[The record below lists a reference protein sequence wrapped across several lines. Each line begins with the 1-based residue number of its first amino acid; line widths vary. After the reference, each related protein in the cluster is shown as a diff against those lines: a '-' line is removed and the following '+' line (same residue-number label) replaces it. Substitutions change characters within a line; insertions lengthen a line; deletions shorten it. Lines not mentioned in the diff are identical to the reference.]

1 MSQFNKETLN
11 QLCREILDLEGSIN
25 PQVLKKL
32 EELYEEALLANYL
45 QERKNALNT
54 LQKRVMERAAASANS
69 EDTNIPAPKVEAAD
83 EPVKEEMS
91 ARQFG
96 DEVKVLPHPEGPPK
110 PAPKQEPI
118 PEPKAEEQAAPEP
131 TEEKPQ
137 PEPEPEKPQAI
148 KPPQEVVDALEAK
161 GPSSST
167 GNSRLTK
174 LNIGLNDRI
183 AFVKQLFMGS
193 QEDYHRVISQINT
206 MDDYNETVDFIQ
218 NVVKLDYDWSEVEE
232 TEQRLMDLVANR
244 FNK

>member
-11 QLCREILDLEGSIN
+11 QLCREILDLDGSIN
-25 PQVLKKL
+25 PQILKKL

-45 QERKNALNT
+45 EERKNALNT
-54 LQKRVMERAAASANS
+54 LQKRVMERAAASADS
-69 EDTNIPAPKVEAAD
+69 EDTNIPAPKAEAPIQ
-83 EPVKEEMS
+83 PVKEEQPS
-91 ARQFG
+91 RQFG

-110 PAPKQEPI
+110 PAPKP
-118 PEPKAEEQAAPEP
+118 APEP
-131 TEEKPQ
+131 VAKEQ
-137 PEPEPEKPQAI
+137 PASEPVKEDAPNAQEPEKPKAVE
-148 KPPQEVVDALEAK
+148 PPKEVVEALEAK
-161 GPSSST
+161 SSSN
-167 GNSRLTK
+167 GSSRLTK

-193 QEDYHRVISQINT
+193 QEDYQRVISQINT
-206 MDDYNETVDFIQ
+206 MDDYDETIDFVQ